1 VSAVLGGVLADERLM
16 SKCMQ
21 SACSRLRRRGGPRP
35 PGAQVSAV
43 LGGVLANEVL
53 KAVSRR
59 GEPISNFFFFSLA
72 DGAGVVERMA

>member
-1 VSAVLGGVLADERLM
+1 
-16 SKCMQ
+16 MQ
-21 SACSRLRRRGGPRP
+21 FACSRLRRRAER

-59 GEPISNFFFFSLA
+59 GEPVNNFFFYSLA